1 MLLLWTANQPA
12 SVVRQ
17 ILTKRG
23 YGNICAALPLDSDW
37 RIARRFPVLIDSSGR
52 VLPEPF
58 SFLFDVGCVRGS
70 TRSYRTLET
79 YAECLCDWL
88 AFAGDAELPWNR
100 PTNTILARY
109 RDHLLGTVVF
119 EPKRSRP
126 LSRRTVNLRLTVVIE
141 FYKHL
146 AESPDGDA
154 VDRLLLSRR
163 LPSLRKLRVQLDR
176 RRPRALS
183 SEQCRRLCDRLR
195 GVHRLI
201 FQWALCTG
209 LRTASLLSIPL
220 SDFLSLLRNR
230 TSPRLMQVCA
240 KGGKLVSVHVP
251 PQLIE
256 ATVRYI
262 EIERVLCERFA
273 RGRKAT
279 TLFINSRGRP
289 VSSKTYYRAFC
300 RARKAV
306 ALAARPHQAR
316 STFATR
322 VRDKLEQ
329 LARRGTEL
337 DAVKIVQS
345 LLAHADARTTEQY
358 LESIDVPSI
367 DVLRILDEL
376 SGIALGVESRT

>member
-1 MLLLWTANQPA
+1 MRLLWTANQPA
-12 SVVRQ
+12 SAIRQ
-17 ILTKRG
+17 ILTKCG
-23 YGNICAALPLDSDW
+23 YGSICAALPPENEW
-37 RIARRFPVLIDSSGR
+37 RIGRRFPVLIDSSGR
-52 VLPEPF
+52 VIPEPF

-70 TRSYRTLET
+70 TRSFRTLET
-79 YAECLCDWL
+79 YAECLRDWL
-88 AFAGDAELPWNR
+88 AFADEAGFPWNR
-100 PTNTILARY
+100 PTSAMLASY
-109 RDHLLGTVVF
+109 RDHLLGTVVCD
-119 EPKRSRP
+119 PKRSQP
-126 LSRRTVNLRLTVVIE
+126 LSRRTVNLRLTVAIE

-146 AESPDGDA
+146 AESSDRDA
-154 VDRLLLSRR
+154 PDRLVLSRR
-163 LPSLRKLRVQLDR
+163 LPSLRRLRVQLDR
-176 RRPRALS
+176 RRPRALTS
-183 SEQCRRLCDRLR
+183 DQCRRLCDRLR

-209 LRTASLLSIPL
+209 LRTASLVSIPL
-220 SDFLSLLRNR
+220 GDFLALLKNR
-230 TSPRLMQVCA
+230 ALPRLMQVRA

-262 EIERVLCERFA
+262 EIERVLSERFA
-273 RGRKAT
+273 RGRKPA

-289 VSSKTYYRAFC
+289 VSGKAYYRAFC
-300 RARKAV
+300 RARQAV
-306 ALAARPHQAR
+306 AVAARPHQAR

-329 LARRGTEL
+329 VALRGMEL

-376 SGIALGVESRT
+376 SGTALDVESPT